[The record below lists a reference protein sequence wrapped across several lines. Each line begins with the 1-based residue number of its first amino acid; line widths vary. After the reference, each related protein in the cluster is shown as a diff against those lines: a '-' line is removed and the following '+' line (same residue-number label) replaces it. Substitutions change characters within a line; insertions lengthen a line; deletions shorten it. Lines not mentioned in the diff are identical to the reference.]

1 MRPSPGER
9 APGERPPPPIVD
21 THCHLDCPEFDP
33 DRRAVLA
40 HARTAG
46 VVGLV
51 IPAIERASWGGL
63 LNLCRANPDCFP
75 ALGLHPVYLDRHG
88 DGDLPALEQALG
100 QHPVIA
106 VGEIGLDFFADGLDR
121 ARQQRLF
128 AEQLACARAA
138 NLPVILHVRKA
149 HAQVLAALKA
159 TPVRGGIVH
168 AFSGGIE
175 EARRYLDLGFKLGF
189 GGMLTFERS
198 TKLRRLAA
206 GLPLDALVLETDAPD
221 LTVAAH
227 RGSRNSPE
235 YLPDVLQ
242 ALAQVRG
249 EDPSG
254 IAAATTANAR
264 AVLGLRLPA
273 AAVGTTH

>member
-1 MRPSPGER
+1 MSQGPTER
-9 APGERPPPPIVD
+9 APGEPLPLAIVD
-21 THCHLDCPEFDP
+21 THCHLDCREFDP
-33 DRRAVLA
+33 DRSAVLA
-40 HARTAG
+40 RARAAG

-63 LNLCRANPDCFP
+63 LDLCRAAPDCFP

-88 DGDLPALEQALG
+88 DGDLRALEQALG
-100 QHPVIA
+100 RNEVIA
-106 VGEIGLDFFADGLDR
+106 VGEIGLDFFGGGPDR
-121 ARQQRLF
+121 GHQQRLF
-128 AEQLACARAA
+128 ADQLECARAA
-138 NLPVILHVRKA
+138 DLPVILHVRKA
-149 HAQVLAALKA
+149 HAEVLAALKG

-198 TKLRRLAA
+198 TKLRKLVAR
-206 GLPLDALVLETDAPD
+206 LPLDALVLETDAPD

-227 RGSRNSPE
+227 RGTRNSPE
-235 YLPDVLQ
+235 YLPDVLG

-254 IAAATTANAR
+254 LAIATTANAC
-264 AVLGLRLPA
+264 AILGLRLPA
-273 AAVGTTH
+273 AAARTTH